1 MQISSRD
8 VVSTEDVEDVAPQDP
23 GAPPRVIPS
32 TGVADTVSRG
42 LVLAAHR
49 GDGRSAAAPVLRR
62 AGAPVLRRLGRD
74 LGDRLGRLD
83 GDGLGLLDGT
93 RRCLGSSRAWSDPYP
108 TYGTS
113 RWAR

>member
-8 VVSTEDVEDVAPQDP
+8 VVSTGDVEDVAPQDP

-32 TGVADTVSRG
+32 TGVTDTVSRG

-62 AGAPVLRRLGRD
+62 AGAPVLRRLGLGRD

-83 GDGLGLLDGT
+83 GDGL
-93 RRCLGSSRAWSDPYP
+93 RPQVGSPAQARA
-108 TYGTS
+108 
-113 RWAR
+113 